1 MLRFE
6 NVANVGDMI
15 KALDFRP
22 MDGRPDSYL
31 VGRVIEKGEMFY
43 DNGVPMCHGYKVY
56 VTDSRSGSDRFDI
69 NRVGIEMIVPFEMSI
84 TEFDGR
90 VQLVA

>member
-22 MDGRPDSYL
+22 MEGRNDSYL

-84 TEFDGR
+84 TDFDGR
-90 VQLVA
+90 VQLVV

>member
-22 MDGRPDSYL
+22 MEGRPDSYL